1 MEKIMDKMLEVL
13 ESIRKREDIPESKK
27 IDIVKK
33 LVSDDLGKQINK
45 IQERK

>member
-45 IQERK
+45 LQERK